1 MSRTRGCLVRSVS
14 EAIAN
19 VSAAGQPFEII
30 EVEHDGVTNRAF
42 KNAPAT
48 LRQLFDLARGVE
60 ETFLVYEDEEW
71 TFAEVM
77 REVDA
82 LSDTLV
88 RHFGIKKGDRV
99 GIAMRNY
106 PEWVISFAAI
116 ISVGAISVSLNAWW
130 TEDELDFAINDSGLA
145 LFIGDSERILRA
157 SEPCA
162 RAGARLL
169 GVRLIENATYADGVE
184 RWSDVVVT
192 GVAMP
197 EIQIDATSDATI
209 LYTSGTTGF
218 PRGAVSTH
226 SAICQTIMAFSSGA
240 AIEAARRDG
249 DEEGSGQAPC
259 FILIVPLFHVTG
271 CVPVMLSCFTWHFKL
286 VMMYKWDPER
296 ALALI
301 ERHHVT
307 NFVGV
312 PTQAWDLIE
321 SPSFSR
327 YDTSSLTAVG
337 GGGAPAPPTLVERVE
352 HSFKRGRPNL
362 GYGMTETNAYGPGN
376 YGDDYVSHPTSTG
389 RVPTIVMDADIRDE
403 ALNSLATGER
413 GEIWLKSPTLIRGY
427 WRNPDVTADTIRKG
441 WLRTGDLGHVSE
453 EGFLYVDDRVKDMI
467 IRAGENV
474 YSAQVESAIYEHP
487 AVYEAAVFGLYNERL
502 GEEVAAAVMM
512 RDATSLT
519 TGELQAFLS
528 SRLAAYMIP
537 SRVAFTREPLPRNA
551 AGKLL
556 KREMPAL
563 YFPNAV

>member
-1 MSRTRGCLVRSVS
+1 MSRTRGCLVRSIS
-14 EAIAN
+14 EAIAD

-60 ETFLVYEDEEW
+60 ETFLVYEEEEW

-88 RHFGIKKGDRV
+88 HHFGIKKGDRV
-99 GIAMRNY
+99 GIAMRNF

-157 SEPCA
+157 SGSCA

-169 GVRLIENATYADGVE
+169 GVRLNENATYADGVE

-197 EIQIDATSDATI
+197 EIDIDANSDATI

-226 SAICQTIMAFSSGA
+226 GAICQTIMAFSSGA
-240 AIEAARRDG
+240 AIQAARRDG

-271 CVPVMLSCFTWHFKL
+271 CIPVMLSCFTWHFKL

-321 SPSFSR
+321 SPSFSK

-352 HSFKRGRPNL
+352 HSFKKGRPNL

-376 YGDDYVSHPTSTG
+376 YGDDYLSHPTSTG

-427 WRNPDVTADTIRKG
+427 WRNPDVTADTIRMG

-453 EGFLYVDDRVKDMI
+453 EGFLYVDDRAKDMI

-502 GEEVAAAVMM
+502 GEEVAAAVMV
-512 RDATSLT
+512 RDETSLT

-537 SRVAFTREPLPRNA
+537 SRVAFTREPLPRNP

>member
-1 MSRTRGCLVRSVS
+1 MSRTRGCLVRSIS
-14 EAIAN
+14 EAIAD

-88 RHFGIKKGDRV
+88 HHFGIKKGDRV
-99 GIAMRNY
+99 GIAMRNF

-157 SEPCA
+157 SGSCA

-169 GVRLIENATYADGVE
+169 GVRLNENATYADGVE

-197 EIQIDATSDATI
+197 EIDIDANSDATI

-226 SAICQTIMAFSSGA
+226 GAICQTIMAFSSGA
-240 AIEAARRDG
+240 AIQAARRDG

-271 CVPVMLSCFTWHFKL
+271 CIPVMLSCFTWHFKL

-321 SPSFSR
+321 SPSFSK

-352 HSFKRGRPNL
+352 HSFKKGRPNL

-376 YGDDYVSHPTSTG
+376 YGDDYLSHPTSTG

-427 WRNPDVTADTIRKG
+427 WRNPDATSDTIGNG
-441 WLRTGDLGHVSE
+441 WLRTGDLRHVSE
-453 EGFLYVDDRVKDMI
+453 EGFLYVDDRAKDMI

-502 GEEVAAAVMM
+502 GEEVAAAVMV
-512 RDATSLT
+512 RDETSLT

-537 SRVAFTREPLPRNA
+537 SRVAFTREPLPRNP

-556 KREMPAL
+556 KLEMPAL